1 MFLTCS
7 APAIII
13 PCYSIVFGDFFASTA
28 ASKFSNAALLYPQF
42 TKWVALNHDIYEAGR
57 KEMQPMRNCSKPKME
72 KDGAICRA
80 SQASQIIAAGTDLTC
95 GQDLEDQRW
104 AEANLCQL

>member
-1 MFLTCS
+1 
-7 APAIII
+7 
-13 PCYSIVFGDFFASTA
+13 
-28 ASKFSNAALLYPQF
+28 LL
-42 TKWVALNHDIYEAGR
+42 EAQDEL
-57 KEMQPMRNCSKPKME
+57 KQME